1 MWLLVSKVLKVQLT
15 SLLSP
20 HKDISLCVIFKVAKE
35 ITVYIVNLLQATYST
50 QNVKILQ
57 AYLPCYYCHIYY

>member
-20 HKDISLCVIFKVAKE
+20 HKHIALCIIFKIASE
-35 ITVYIVNLLQATYST
+35 ITVYIINLLQATYST
-50 QNVKILQ
+50 QNVRILQ
-57 AYLPCYYCHIYY
+57 AYLPC